1 MKDGII
7 IFGVVVLVFVCI
19 VQLAFAV
26 SNTEPMRVELMAFGD
41 NITPG
46 GNLWLGSGVI
56 EGRLSYAF
64 YVQRPGGAIRGMQW
78 DARYA
83 SIYEDESERP
93 YAILPRKTLSQGI
106 ATDYPAEFHVPPGT
120 LQRIYRM
127 DLGKG
132 GQPK

>member
-1 MKDGII
+1 MRDAII
-7 IFGVVVLVFVCI
+7 IIGVVVLVFVCI
-19 VQLAFAV
+19 VGLAFAV

-46 GNLWLGSGVI
+46 GSLWLGSGVI

-64 YVQRPGGAIRGMQW
+64 YVQRQDGAIRGMQW

-83 SIYEDESERP
+83 TIYEDESERP
-93 YAILPRKTLSQGI
+93 YAILPYLKMGRGL
-106 ATDYPAEFHVPPGT
+106 ATQYQADFHVPPGT

-132 GQPK
+132 GVQ